1 MGLIRHIADMIPN
14 RDIPLQTRL
23 NTEIEMMGYV
33 QYKNPNLD
41 KKYVLITDVNTKY
54 TPIVNTY
61 SLGSGVS
68 GKCKIPKKKWGD
80 LVVGSIIYIKSIE
93 KRFGYKKDGED
104 ANGNPKFEKDMTK
117 IEWVINEYDVINNDI
132 DFIIEE

>member
-1 MGLIRHIADMIPN
+1 MIPN

-41 KKYVLITDVNTKY
+41 KKYVLITGVNTKY
-54 TPIVNTY
+54 TPVVNTY

-68 GKCKIPKKKWGD
+68 VKCKIPKKIWGD
-80 LVVGSIIYIKSIE
+80 LEVGSIIYIKSIE
-93 KRFGYKKDGED
+93 KRFGYIKVGED
-104 ANGNPKFEKDMTK
+104 ANG
-117 IEWVINEYDVINNDI
+117 
-132 DFIIEE
+132 